1 MGNYCKHHTTIGG
14 MFSGNTVITDIT
26 IPPSCG
32 ERILLFVIQTVMK
45 TGGKIWENPAFGM
58 DGSILLT
65 PITFQSNDA
74 REKCCE
80 EIEKTIE
87 KVLENQKPISINPVE
102 GEEDNF
108 EVRLNIKFLF
118 LQFQDIMK
126 KISPAIEFVENH
138 GGWFDG
144 ETGQFPGF
152 DALEKARADG
162 TLDEEQAKE
171 IDTALLT
178 FGNFMGA
185 YILGSHLIG
194 DENTTIV
201 PHEE

>member
-1 MGNYCKHHTTIGG
+1 
-14 MFSGNTVITDIT
+14 
-26 IPPSCG
+26 
-32 ERILLFVIQTVMK
+32 MK
-45 TGGKIWENPAFGM
+45 NGGKIWENPGFGM

-87 KVLENQKPISINPVE
+87 KVLENQKPISINSVE
-102 GEEDNF
+102 GKEDEF
-108 EVRLNIKFLF
+108 ELKLNIKFLF

-126 KISPAIEFVENH
+126 KISPAIEFVENN

-162 TLDEEQAKE
+162 TLTEEQAKE
-171 IDTALLT
+171 INTALLA

-201 PHEE
+201 PHKES

>member
-1 MGNYCKHHTTIGG
+1 MGNYCKNYQALGLKFIGD
-14 MFSGNTVITDIT
+14 SIVTDIN

-32 ERILLFVIQTVMK
+32 ERILLFVIQTVIK
-45 TGGKIWENPAFGM
+45 NGGKIWENPAFGM

-87 KVLENQKPISINPVE
+87 KVLENQKTISINPVE
-102 GEEDNF
+102 GEEDKF
-108 EVRLNIKFLF
+108 DVKLNVKFLF

-126 KISPAIEFVENH
+126 KINPVIEFVENN

-162 TLDEEQAKE
+162 TLNEEQA
-171 IDTALLT
+171 IALLT
-178 FGNFMGA
+178 FGNFMGS
-185 YILGSHLIG
+185 YILSSHLIG
-194 DENTTIV
+194 NENTTIV

>member
-1 MGNYCKHHTTIGG
+1 MDNYCKHHTTIGG
-14 MFSGNTVITDIT
+14 MFSDGTVITDIT

-45 TGGKIWENPAFGM
+45 NGGKIWENPAFGM

-74 REKCCE
+74 REKCCQ

-87 KVLENQKPISINPVE
+87 KVLENQNPISITTVE
-102 GEEDNF
+102 GEEDKF
-108 EVRLNIKFLF
+108 EVRLNIEFLF
-118 LQFQDIMK
+118 LQFQNIME
-126 KISPAIEFVENH
+126 KISPAIEFVESH

-162 TLDEEQAKE
+162 TLGEEQAK
-171 IDTALLT
+171 ALLT

-185 YILGSHLIG
+185 YIFGSHLID

-201 PHEE
+201 PLEE

>member
-1 MGNYCKHHTTIGG
+1 MGNYFKHHTILGG
-14 MFSGNTVITDIT
+14 YFQEGGIVTDIT

-32 ERILLFVIQTVMK
+32 DRILLFVIQTVLK
-45 TGGKIWENPAFGM
+45 HGGKICESPAFGM
-58 DGSILLT
+58 DGSIHLS
-65 PITFQSNDA
+65 PVRFQNDDA

-87 KVLENQKPISINPVE
+87 TVLENQKPISINPVE
-102 GEEDNF
+102 GEEEKY
-108 EVRLNIKFLF
+108 EVKLNIKFLF

-126 KISPAIEFVENH
+126 KISPAIEFVESN
-138 GGWFDG
+138 GGWFDR

-162 TLDEEQAKE
+162 TLNEEQAKE

-185 YILGSHLIG
+185 YIIGSHLIG